1 MDMVNNKKYSLS
13 FKEFVKVVERNFIHG
28 KTLVIPIYKEI
39 VVDTDTP
46 LSVFLKIYKPE
57 NFNFLLESV
66 EQKENIGRY
75 SFLGTASPVYMRGRE
90 NFMELYVRGCIRF
103 KETEDPLGTVKEY
116 MNNFQ
121 AVNYEGL
128 PSFWGGLVGYVSYNL
143 VSMYEPVPPEK
154 PDYLEVPEI
163 YFFLVRDVLAFDNI
177 NRTLKIISCAFITE
191 DKFNHQGCSLEEDTL
206 SESLKSVYEE
216 TIRHIESI
224 EKELCKTI
232 NLKTRVPLIDFKE
245 VNLNKWHSNMKKGY
259 FLSMVNTAKK
269 YIEEGDIIQ
278 VVLSQKFH
286 KITDA
291 NPIDIYRAMRV
302 INPSPYLFYLDF
314 QDLKLIGSSP
324 EILVSV
330 RNGKILTKPIAGT
343 RPIGKTPEENEKL
356 KNELLAD
363 EKERAEHL
371 MLVDL
376 ARNDVG
382 RVAKAGSV
390 KVDKFMYVENYSH
403 VMHIVSDVSG
413 DLREDLHPLD
423 VLKAVF
429 PVGTVSGAPKI
440 RAMQIIE
447 ELEPER
453 RGIYAGAVGYMSFD
467 GNLDTAIVIRTAV
480 MKGRDIFV
488 QAGAGIVAD
497 SIPERE
503 YEETI
508 NKAKA
513 LIKAIEVAENM
524 ENLDC

>member
-1 MDMVNNKKYSLS
+1 METENRYSLS
-13 FKEFVKVVERNFIHG
+13 FEKFSKIVERNFRHG
-28 KTLVIPIYKEI
+28 KTLIVPIYKEI

-46 LSVFLKIYKPE
+46 LSIFLKIYKPQ

-75 SFLGTASPVYMRGRE
+75 SFLGSAPPIYIRGRE
-90 NFMELYVRGCIRF
+90 NFMELYVKGCIRY
-103 KETEDPLGTVKEY
+103 KQTEDPLDNVKEY
-116 MNNFQ
+116 MNNFYSIK
-121 AVNYEGL
+121 YEGL

-154 PDYLEVPEI
+154 PDYLEIPEI
-163 YFFLVRDVLAFDNI
+163 YFFLVRDVIAFDNVK
-177 NRTLKIISCAFITE
+177 RTLKIISSAFITE
-191 DKFNHQGCSLEEDTL
+191 DKFKYKGCDLEDEIIF
-206 SESLKSVYEE
+206 ESLKNIYEE
-216 TIRHIESI
+216 TIKHIEEI
-224 EKELCKTI
+224 EKELCKNI
-232 NLKTRVPLIDFKE
+232 HIKTRVPIKDFKE
-245 VNLNKWHSNMKKGY
+245 VNLNDWHSNMKKGY
-259 FLSMVNTAKK
+259 FINMVNSAKQ

-286 KITDA
+286 KITEA
-291 NPIDIYRAMRV
+291 NPIDIYRAMRI

-314 QDLKLIGSSP
+314 QELKLIGSSP

-330 RNGKILTKPIAGT
+330 RDGKILTKPIAGT
-343 RPIGKTPEENEKL
+343 RPIGKTKEENEAL
-356 KNELLAD
+356 KRDLLSD
-363 EKERAEHL
+363 EKEKAEHL

-413 DLREDLHPLD
+413 ELREDLHPID
-423 VLKAVF
+423 VLKSVF
-429 PVGTVSGAPKI
+429 PVGTVSGAPKV

-453 RGIYAGAVGYMSFD
+453 RGVYAGAVGYISFD
-467 GNLDTAIVIRTAV
+467 GNLDTAIVIRTAI
-480 MKGRDIFV
+480 MKGKDIFV

-524 ENLDC
+524 EKLDC